1 MDNDRDT
8 YYTAL
13 LARDRRFDG
22 WFFVGVSST
31 GIYCRPVCAVR
42 TPKFENCTFYMS
54 AAAAEKQG
62 FRPCLRCRPE
72 LAPGHSILDMS
83 SKLARSAATLIEA
96 GFLSDA
102 GIPDLARRVG
112 ITERHLRR
120 IFDTEFGVSVIE
132 YAQTQRLLLA
142 KRLLTDT
149 ALPIAEVAFAAGF
162 ASLRRFNDVFQT
174 HYRLSPRQLRKTKAT
189 AAVSNTMSF
198 ELGYRPPFAWTELL
212 EFLARRAITGVEL
225 VEHGV
230 YQRTIAIEA
239 AGHSLTGWIS
249 VEHLPARHAVKLT
262 FPASLAPAI
271 APLLSRVRNI
281 FDLACQPDLVDAHL
295 GELAAA
301 LPGLRVPGAF
311 DGFEMA
317 VRAIVGQQISVAGA
331 RTILGRIAAQWGPP
345 LLQNKDAMPEG
356 LQAIFPSAR
365 DIANLPVEALHGVG
379 IVKARAAAIH
389 AVATEIAQGRLALEP
404 LVPLDETLAALL
416 RIKGIGEWTAQYI
429 AMRALGWPNAFPA
442 GDLILKKQLG
452 LATAKAVEHHA
463 QAWAP
468 WRAYA
473 TLHVWRQAS
482 ANGGEL
488 P

>member
-1 MDNDRDT
+1 MDTDRDT

-42 TPKFENCTFYMS
+42 TPKFANCTFYLS

-72 LAPGHSILDMS
+72 LAPGHGILDMS
-83 SKLARSAATLIEA
+83 GTLARTAAALIEG
-96 GFLSDA
+96 GFLSEA
-102 GIPDLARRVG
+102 GIPDLARRLG

-120 IFDTEFGVSVIE
+120 IFATEFSVSVIE

-149 ALPIAEVAFAAGF
+149 ALPVAEVAFAAGF
-162 ASLRRFNDVFQT
+162 SSLRRFNDVFQT
-174 HYRLSPRQLRKTKAT
+174 HYRLSPRQLRKTQIFAAT
-189 AAVSNTMSF
+189 SSTMSF

-212 EFLARRAITGVEL
+212 EFLACRAIAGVER
-225 VEHGV
+225 VAQGV
-230 YQRTIAIEA
+230 YQRTIVIEA
-239 AGHSLTGWIS
+239 AGRTLSGWIS
-249 VEHLPARHAVKLT
+249 VEHVPARHTVKLT
-262 FPASLAPAI
+262 FPASLAPAV
-271 APLLSRVRNI
+271 APLLSRVRSI
-281 FDLACQPDLVDAHL
+281 FDLGCRPDLVDAHL

-331 RTILGRIAAQWGPP
+331 RTILGRIATRLGPP
-345 LLQNKDAMPEG
+345 PSAAGESLPEG

-365 DIANLPVEALHGVG
+365 EIAALPVEALHGLG
-379 IVKARAAAIH
+379 IIKARAAAIH
-389 AVATEIAQGRLALEP
+389 AVATEISAGRLTLEP
-404 LVPLDETLAALL
+404 LVPLDQTLAALL
-416 RIKGIGEWTAQYI
+416 RIKGVGEWTAQYV

-452 LATAKAVEHHA
+452 LASAKAVEHHA
-463 QAWAP
+463 QPWAP

-473 TLHVWRQAS
+473 TLHVWRQA
-482 ANGGEL
+482 AAGGGE
-488 P
+488 PT